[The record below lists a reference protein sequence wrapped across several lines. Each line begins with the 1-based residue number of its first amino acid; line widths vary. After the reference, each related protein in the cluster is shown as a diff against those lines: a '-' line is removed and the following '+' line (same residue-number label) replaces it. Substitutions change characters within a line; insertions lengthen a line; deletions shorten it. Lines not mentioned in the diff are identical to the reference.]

1 MSPVEI
7 LEQAAQKA
15 FNAAERP
22 APDAVREACLEAEN
36 ISRHSRESHGFDQL
50 VGDWRLCFI
59 TGTKKTQKK
68 AGPVMGA
75 GRYLPKLASISL
87 SYTPREQP
95 AENSGEKFTA
105 GTIANDIKFLGIHLS
120 VSGPAKFLSPQNIMA
135 FDFTR
140 MAVRVYG
147 VKLFDSFIRKGE
159 ASEAKF
165 YQRKVGQQAFFAYFL
180 ICDTV
185 LAARGR
191 GGGLAV
197 WAREPS

>member
-7 LEQAAQKA
+7 LERVDSSTARPT
-15 FNAAERP
+15 AEQMRQ
-22 APDAVREACLEAEN
+22 ACLEAEKAGKKEK
-36 ISRHSRESHGFDQL
+36 ESYAFEQL
-50 VGDWRLCFI
+50 EGNWRLCFI
-59 TGTKKTQKK
+59 TGTKKTQKN

-87 SYTPREQP
+87 SYTPREKPQ
-95 AENSGEKFTA
+95 ENSGETFAA
-105 GTIANDIKFLGIHLS
+105 GTITNDIKFAGIHLS

-147 VKLFDSFIRKGE
+147 VQLFDSFIRKGE
-159 ASEAKF
+159 ASEVSF
-165 YQRKVGQQAFFAYFL
+165 YQRKVGQQAFFSYFL
-180 ICDTV
+180 VRETV
-185 LAARGR
+185 IAARGR

-197 WAREPS
+197 WGRSPS